1 MLSFQARIFYLDIG
15 ELLLSEV
22 NTVNMNSLSSHS
34 WADDT
39 MYLTFCMYSM
49 LHKLGV
55 LPDKE

>member
-15 ELLLSEV
+15 ELLLSKV
-22 NTVNMNSLSSHS
+22 NMVNMNSHS

-55 LPDKE
+55 LPDEE